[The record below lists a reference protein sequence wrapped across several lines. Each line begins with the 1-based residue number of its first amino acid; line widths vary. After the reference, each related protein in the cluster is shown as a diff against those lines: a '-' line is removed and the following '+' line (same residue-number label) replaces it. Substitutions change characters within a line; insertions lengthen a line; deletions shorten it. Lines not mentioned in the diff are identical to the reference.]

1 MIKDRWFDMS
11 LVIIQLC
18 SSSFN
23 PDINAVCEVV
33 YEFSGMCLSV
43 VCLSTS
49 PAAADEAEVVEV
61 SAAVLHGR
69 RGVA

>member
-1 MIKDRWFDMS
+1 MS
-11 LVIIQLC
+11 FVIIQL
-18 SSSFN
+18 
-23 PDINAVCEVV
+23 
-33 YEFSGMCLSV
+33 V

-61 SAAVLHGR
+61 SAAVLYGR

>member
-1 MIKDRWFDMS
+1 MS

-18 SSSFN
+18 SSLFN
-23 PDINAVCEVV
+23 PNINAVCEVAHK
-33 YEFSGMCLSV
+33 FSGMCPSG

-49 PAAADEAEVVEV
+49 PAAANEAEVVEV

>member
-18 SSSFN
+18 SSSFD
-23 PDINAVCEVV
+23 PYSNAVCQVV
-33 YEFSGMCLSV
+33 YKFSGMCLSV